1 MKLNGKDTERINWTN
16 SHALLGSI
24 KNTTKSSYMWIW
36 NDDYGD
42 GDDDNKYESRKNKE
56 CKKEYLI

>member
-24 KNTTKSSYMWIW
+24 KKH
-36 NDDYGD
+36 
-42 GDDDNKYESRKNKE
+42 NKIVYVDME
-56 CKKEYLI
+56 